1 MRIPDTL
8 LIASC
13 PFAGSLSGE
22 RATAAIAW
30 GVLAAG
36 RPAPDV
42 CPFERAQAGQALEEE
57 LAELRFDARLREA
70 RALVVA
76 AWGLRREGLRESVV
90 FELAT
95 RARQA
100 GVPAYG
106 IAGSWQLDEFDAR
119 MLDLQVVLEAGDERG
134 LRSAGRKLASIA

>member
-8 LIASC
+8 LIACC
-13 PFAGSLSGE
+13 PFAGRLSAE
-22 RATAAIAW
+22 RVAAAIGR
-30 GVLAAG
+30 GVRAAG

-42 CPFERAQAGQALEEE
+42 CAFARARAGRELEAE
-57 LAELRFDARLREA
+57 LAELGFDARLREA
-70 RALVVA
+70 RALVVT
-76 AWGLRREGLRESVV
+76 AWGLRRETLRESVA

-106 IAGSWQLDEFDAR
+106 IGGSWQLDDFDAR
-119 MLDLQVVLEAGDERG
+119 VLDLQVVLAAGEERE
-134 LRSAGRKLASIA
+134 LRAAGRKLASIA